1 VRTHALVAIFRRNFV
16 SYFSSPIG
24 YVFICAFVLMSAF
37 AAFWPNE
44 FFNRNLANLDQ
55 LNAVVPWILLVFIPA
70 ITMGVWADER
80 RQGTDELLLTLPATD
95 FEVVIGKYLAA
106 LAIYTV
112 SLLFSIPNLLV
123 LEALGNP
130 DYGLAFANYL
140 GYWFAG
146 AAMIAVGMAASF
158 LTRNVTV
165 GFILAAAFNAPLV
178 FSASADTIVPWEGGA
193 RLVESLSIAAQLRD
207 FARGIVALS
216 GVVYFL
222 SITLVALYLCMVLI
236 GRRHWVVRV
245 EAAPMSVHYAV
256 RFVALLAIAIGL
268 NVLVTRFDL
277 PLDTTSERLST
288 LTRETKE
295 IVAKLDDA
303 RPVVIEAYVS
313 PDVPEQYVQVRAN
326 LISMLREMDRRG
338 GDAVIVRVND
348 TRKYSREAAEAEE
361 LFGIGARQVADRA
374 GGRFAIDE
382 IYLGTAFM
390 CGLDKV
396 VVPFFDRGI
405 PVEYEFVRSIA
416 TVSAQAR
423 KRVGVLSTD
432 AQVFGGFDVQSMS
445 SRPDQMIV
453 SELRKQYDV
462 VQVTGATLATE
473 RFDVLLAV
481 QPSSLTA
488 DDMGAFIAAVR
499 AGQPTVIFEDPFPYL
514 FANVPATSE
523 PRRPPSNNPFMGQQP
538 PPEPKGDVSPLWQL
552 LGLDFNA
559 GAIVW
564 QDYNPHPKIMEFEKE
579 FVFVGD
585 GSGSTEPINRSS
597 AITKQLQEL
606 ALLFAGSF
614 AAQPGTAMQVEPLL
628 RAGRETGVVAF
639 DDIVQRNFFGGA
651 SLNPN
656 RRYVATREPYLLA
669 ARIRGKTAA
678 PPAEPGAP
686 PPAPAEA
693 NVDAV
698 VVADIDVLHSAFFGI
713 RAQGDD
719 PERPV
724 ALDFDNVNFVLNSI
738 DALAGD
744 DRFIAIRSRR
754 PAHRT
759 LTAVEGRVE
768 AARQAA
774 NDERRK
780 FEEGFETQKAAEE
793 QKLKDEV
800 AALNQRGG
808 MDAVQMALEVAM
820 AQQVGQ
826 HRLESHIERIQR
838 ERDREVERIERELA
852 QEVLLVQNRY
862 KLLAVGLPPIPPL
875 LVAVATFVR
884 RRSLEKIGVPAARL
898 RRAA

>member
-1 VRTHALVAIFRRNFV
+1 VRTHALLAIFRRNFV

-130 DYGLAFANYL
+130 DYGLALANYL

-165 GFILAAAFNAPLV
+165 GFVLAAAFNAPLV
-178 FSASADTIVPWEGGA
+178 FSASADTIVPWEGVA

-207 FARGIVALS
+207 FSRGIVALS

-303 RPVVIEAYVS
+303 RPVIIEAYVS

-348 TRKYSREAAEAEE
+348 TRKHSREAAEAEE

-453 SELRKQYDV
+453 TELRKQYDV

-481 QPSSLTA
+481 QPSSLPA
-488 DDMGAFIAAVR
+488 DDMDAFIAAVR

-538 PPEPKGDVSPLWQL
+538 PPEPKGDITPLWQL
-552 LGLDFNA
+552 LGVDFNA
-559 GAIVW
+559 GAVVW

-585 GSGSTEPINRSS
+585 GSGSAEPINRSS
-597 AITKQLQEL
+597 EITKQLQEL

-669 ARIRGKTAA
+669 ARIRGKAAA
-678 PPAEPGAP
+678 PPAES
-686 PPAPAEA
+686 
-693 NVDAV
+693 NVDVV

-744 DRFIAIRSRR
+744 DRFVAIRSRR

-875 LVAVATFVR
+875 LVAVAMFVR